1 MNQRQRKQFGSAGNL
16 AIKGTGYM
24 GFNKTSCH
32 RLQQNVQ
39 SSATMM
45 SQRSAAHRTMSTS
58 TTTTKTTLRKSGSIG
73 NMRNIVTSSV
83 PSIKTT
89 TSKETRTCPC
99 RQNDLEQ
106 SAIHLQEQYA
116 RQLQQ
121 QIYLLELENNYLKHS
136 TEKGSRKNNENDDS
150 YHSDTS
156 PSLSVTTNLAISRE
170 HDSSGIDN
178 PDDENDKEK
187 SWRIRKRVSY
197 AEPEVTETSI
207 PSNSYDMKSS
217 SYTTDQAELLHK
229 LEELYQRERK
239 LEECLKQKTTETERI
254 AYENTQLSD
263 YIEELKA
270 KLQRNEE
277 NFARDKCALME
288 EVVELQ
294 RRLDYLTPALAD
306 KESLVAKMEIE
317 KDELTDKLRHA
328 TNQLQMTIDE
338 RNRDERVLFD
348 VEEEKKNEIDRLL
361 KTIRHLEN
369 TLKEMEN
376 KEASLIDN
384 ITSMKR
390 SLREEQ
396 LTAKK
401 DKAVAE
407 KALEENS
414 VLIKENSHL
423 SAEIT
428 RLEMRIKAL
437 NQQID
442 HTQEKQMKLAE
453 NASLKET
460 EKSLKAELLKMEG
473 RLQTEQERNRRTIA
487 ELEQYRKAEESA
499 RESRGRMQKE
509 LDALK
514 VLSESLSNENKS
526 LRHEKFIL
534 TERCDELLKKG
545 SSLTDNVTNLT
556 TDVESLKE
564 INLGLHQKMNE
575 VKEISSQKNEIDYLQ
590 EHNRDLLKKV
600 KNQENE
606 LQKYRERYETIEKR
620 YRETSDELQK
630 QTAMRQEKSEE
641 YDKLAKRV
649 LELSD
654 SVKDKKPTP
663 PGITMRQSKL
673 PTPWPDKS
681 CQHQSSPISEQ
692 SATVQQTSKQIQI
705 NERRT
710 S

>member
-564 INLGLHQKMNE
+564 INLGLHQK
-575 VKEISSQKNEIDYLQ
+575 
-590 EHNRDLLKKV
+590 V

>member
-83 PSIKTT
+83 PSIKTAI
-89 TSKETRTCPC
+89 SKVTRTCPC

-136 TEKGSRKNNENDDS
+136 TEKGSRKNDENDGS

-156 PSLSVTTNLAISRE
+156 PSLSLTTNLAISRE
-170 HDSSGIDN
+170 HESSRIDN
-178 PDDENDKEK
+178 RDDDDKEK
-187 SWRIRKRVSY
+187 SWRIQKRVSY

-207 PSNSYDMKSS
+207 PSNRYDMKSS
-217 SYTTDQAELLHK
+217 SYATDQAELLHK

-239 LEECLKQKTTETERI
+239 LEGCLKQKTTETERI

-270 KLQRNEE
+270 KMQRNEE
-277 NFARDKCALME
+277 NFARDKRALME

-306 KESLVAKMEIE
+306 KESHVAKMEIE
-317 KDELTDKLRHA
+317 KDELADKLRHA

-338 RNRDERVLFD
+338 KNRDERALLD
-348 VEEEKKNEIDRLL
+348 VEEEKKNEVDRLL

-401 DKAVAE
+401 DKVVAE

-414 VLIKENSHL
+414 ALIKENSHL

-428 RLEMRIKAL
+428 RLEMRIKTL

-442 HTQEKQMKLAE
+442 HTQEKEIKLAE
-453 NASLKET
+453 NASLKES
-460 EKSLKAELLKMEG
+460 EKSLQAELLRMEE

-556 TDVESLKE
+556 TDVEILKE
-564 INLGLHQKMNE
+564 INFDLHQ
-575 VKEISSQKNEIDYLQ
+575 
-590 EHNRDLLKKV
+590 KV

-606 LQKYRERYETIEKR
+606 LQKCRERYESIEKR
-620 YRETSDELQK
+620 YKETSDELQK

-654 SVKDKKPTP
+654 SVKDKKPTSP
-663 PGITMRQSKL
+663 IITMRQSKL

-681 CQHQSSPISEQ
+681 CQHQSSPIPEP
-692 SATVQQTSKQIQI
+692 SATVQQTGKPIQI